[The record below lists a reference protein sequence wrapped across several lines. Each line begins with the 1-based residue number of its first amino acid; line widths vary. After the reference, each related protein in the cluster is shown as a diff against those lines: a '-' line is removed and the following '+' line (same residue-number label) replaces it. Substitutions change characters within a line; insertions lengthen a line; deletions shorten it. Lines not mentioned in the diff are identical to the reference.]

1 MRSKNDNRHFRFQFD
16 PYVTSEIEPSGETKE
31 KTVTLKMKDFS
42 VHLPKE
48 QQQNQATLSPQ
59 DQKRLSVLAK
69 QAKENGGNGGLS
81 TEYLERIP
89 AKQHN
94 MITMQSAG
102 DKLKEMKEE
111 MNEEIKNNSGDVATS
126 DILSDAANDHILY
139 KDYDMEVLDQY
150 MTKIESMSLLECIS
164 LKNSVAKELNR
175 LESCHTM
182 LKAVDDLRENFDF
195 VAPGKEITTMD
206 RKNAGTD
213 VDKQIMSANYLDQ
226 YGFTENADEFT
237 KLYDAYQPKLKEL
250 TEKLAAH
257 ISECGKDAASTTY
270 MTNDFLHIIDKR
282 LNNMKSDEM
291 NYEYTSARLETL
303 RNAFSNRTDISY
315 LKNKLRLFTNN
326 KTHMKGLAKALNGT
340 FSGIAAKL
348 NKNFSPITLR
358 EFVNCMED
366 CFENDQIKII
376 SLLYFLNYV
385 CTSEAKTN
393 NDVWVKVF
401 MLNISDIRKGIW
413 DLDIH
418 WSTYLKETCDTL
430 DDYLSDIKDY
440 LTKRK
445 VKINPQILAQY
456 EKVMNYVP
464 EEKKEDEESSTEDTS
479 ESTEISDNT
488 EKVEVEEV
496 GVGPITTGEVVDVE
510 VTE

>member
-16 PYVTSEIEPSGETKE
+16 SYVTSEIEPSGESKE
-31 KTVTLKMKDFS
+31 KSVTLKMKDLS

-48 QQQNQATLSPQ
+48 QQRNQATLRPQ

-69 QAKENGGNGGLS
+69 QAKENGGNSSLS
-81 TEYLERIP
+81 TEYLEKIP

-270 MTNDFLHIIDKR
+270 MTNDFLHIIDTR
-282 LNNMKSDEM
+282 LNNMKSD
-291 NYEYTSARLETL
+291 
-303 RNAFSNRTDISY
+303 
-315 LKNKLRLFTNN
+315 
-326 KTHMKGLAKALNGT
+326 
-340 FSGIAAKL
+340 
-348 NKNFSPITLR
+348 
-358 EFVNCMED
+358 
-366 CFENDQIKII
+366 
-376 SLLYFLNYV
+376 
-385 CTSEAKTN
+385 
-393 NDVWVKVF
+393 
-401 MLNISDIRKGIW
+401 
-413 DLDIH
+413 
-418 WSTYLKETCDTL
+418 
-430 DDYLSDIKDY
+430 
-440 LTKRK
+440 
-445 VKINPQILAQY
+445 
-456 EKVMNYVP
+456 
-464 EEKKEDEESSTEDTS
+464 
-479 ESTEISDNT
+479 
-488 EKVEVEEV
+488 
-496 GVGPITTGEVVDVE
+496 
-510 VTE
+510 

>member
-94 MITMQSAG
+94 MITMQTAG

-195 VAPGKEITTMD
+195 VAPGKEITAID

-250 TEKLAAH
+250 TEKLTAH
-257 ISECGKDAASTTY
+257 ITECGKDAASTTY

-291 NYEYTSARLETL
+291 NYEYTMARLETL
-303 RNAFSNRTDISY
+303 RKAFSNRTDISY
-315 LKNKLRLFTNN
+315 LKNKLHLFTNN
-326 KTHMKGLAKALNGT
+326 KTHMKGLAKALNDT
-340 FSGIAAKL
+340 FSGIVAKL

-366 CFENDQIKII
+366 CFENDRTKII

-430 DDYLSDIKDY
+430 DDYLSEIKDY

-456 EKVMNYVP
+456 EKIMNYIP

-479 ESTEISDNT
+479 ESTEISDNI
-488 EKVEVEEV
+488 EKVEAEEV
-496 GVGPITTGEVVDVE
+496 GVGPIATGEVVDVE